1 MSVGSAAPWAPSL
14 AELSSEDG
22 NSWLMQSR
30 SAWLCASCCAGPVR
44 PLPCQQANGPH
55 PPCASAAADGLGLPA
70 GSTTS
75 QVASPSGGSRFFG
88 RRSGHKRLSSGTW
101 PWQPGAGGAPGPS
114 ASSNH
119 LGQPERASGS
129 EARPA
134 ALSQFAP
141 LARLSPVRRH
151 GPGDPGSDAQHMQ
164 RTSVDGS
171 HQQAQQAQ
179 QQAVMQVVLSIKVM
193 VSAGTVCAFH
203 IGGGQESADD
213 TGSIPVGGT
222 WCC

>member
-1 MSVGSAAPWAPSL
+1 MAVCQLLCWPSMSL
-14 AELSSEDG
+14 AMPAD
-22 NSWLMQSR
+22 QR
-30 SAWLCASCCAGPVR
+30 F
-44 PLPCQQANGPH
+44 
-55 PPCASAAADGLGLPA
+55 PPCASAPAGGLGLPA

-101 PWQPGAGGAPGPS
+101 PWQPGAGGALAPS

-134 ALSQFAP
+134 ALSHFAP

-151 GPGDPGSDAQHMQ
+151 GPGGPGSDTQHIQ
-164 RTSVDGS
+164 RTSLDAPTGHRASVDGS
-171 HQQAQQAQ
+171 HQPAQQAQ

-213 TGSIPVGGT
+213 TGSIPVGGAR
-222 WCC
+222 CC